1 MELLLIYRQGKYRD
15 NLVHRLANPLCKPWK
30 RSRLRALRRTPSLL
44 ACSFILM
51 QLLAL
56 HCGPTAD
63 VIIPGATRLDM
74 SEIPT
79 RKELKA
85 VDAAAA
91 AILPEDPT
99 PSLDEIA
106 AMPDVPHLG
115 EPQFAPQPVPEALR
129 VVVVGSDAALS
140 AVVTRLMRAD
150 TMWVEVAYVPTGD
163 SQVARLWGLPD
174 NAAQFAVEGQVRPKP
189 LLRDDAGVAIAGI
202 ATVTAWDGGE
212 ITGEVI
218 VDDTRLIFHEGKKK
232 APRYGVF
239 GARLESGV
247 VAPGVSARVLT
258 TAIDTPESPS
268 FLHKLRPTPRG
279 QLGDRELHG
288 RALQGGGIDFRVS
301 IDGVSRKRPVDRV
314 TVYRHLRDLQC
325 VRP

>member
-1 MELLLIYRQGKYRD
+1 M
-15 NLVHRLANPLCKPWK
+15 
-30 RSRLRALRRTPSLL
+30 
-44 ACSFILM
+44 
-51 QLLAL
+51 
-56 HCGPTAD
+56 
-63 VIIPGATRLDM
+63 
-74 SEIPT
+74 
-79 RKELKA
+79 
-85 VDAAAA
+85 DAAAA

-163 SQVARLWGLPD
+163 SQVTRLWGLPD

-202 ATVTAWDGGE
+202 ATVTAWHGGE
-212 ITGEVI
+212 LTGEVI

-239 GARLESGV
+239 GAQLESGV
-247 VAPGVSARVLT
+247 NAPGVSARVLT

-268 FLHKLRPTPRG
+268 VLHKLRPTPRG

-288 RALQGGGIDFRVS
+288 RALQGGGIDFRIS